1 MTVNHLQF
9 TVVAEDQKSVADLK
23 AAFQTASEK
32 AVLKKQSYAKMI
44 GSGLTSVIKVP
55 WKVTKVVVLSL
66 EEVRFRD
73 SG

>member
-66 EEVRFRD
+66 EKVRFRD